1 MKRFNHLGESN
12 RVPFELKA
20 TINLPKTAFPMKAN
34 LPQNEPKM
42 LARWEQARIYDRIR
56 EERKGSDKGT
66 YILHDGPPY
75 TSGPIHLGTALN
87 KCLKDFIVKS
97 KTMAGFDAPYVPGWD
112 CHGLPIEIKVD
123 KELGGKKLQMRPT
136 DVRAECRK
144 YAQKFLDLQRQQFKR
159 IGVFGRFDRPYATM
173 NPQYESVV
181 LSTFFS
187 FYENGF
193 VYKGL
198 RAVYWCMH
206 DETALAE
213 AEVEYENH
221 TSPTVWVKYRLLDD
235 PTRIDP
241 ALAGK
246 KVSTIIWTTTPWTLP
261 ASMAVA
267 FHPDE
272 EYVALESGGEV
283 YVVAS
288 KLAKDVADRCTLTD
302 PRELAHFPGRKME
315 YLYFQHPFLDRKI
328 LGVLAEYVTMD
339 TGTGVVHTAPSHG
352 AEDFLTGVKYGL
364 DATSNVDEKG
374 ILRNGLPE
382 YTGKRVWEANQP
394 IIDLLRSRGAL
405 LHAEKTEHSY
415 PHCWRCHNP
424 VIFRAT
430 EQWFISMETPMPG
443 GLSPDDLTSR
453 RLPCERER
461 DDTLRKIQSCKI
473 RIAYAQENLPKGL
486 ADPEEDLRDLLVL
499 NNQLQQKVAE
509 LDAEIGSLSEQE
521 KSVRSRSD
529 TLRTRTLE
537 EIKHVKWDPS
547 WGEERLSNMIAT
559 RPDWCISRQRV
570 WGVPIA
576 VFLCESCGKPLNDPA
591 INRKVAELFCRSG
604 ADAWFTSEADAI
616 LPASAKCPHCGG
628 TKFEKETDIFDVWL
642 ESGASYLALVADE
655 PTYPWPSD
663 LYLEGGDQYRG
674 WFQSSLLCAM
684 GTHGTPPYKGVV
696 TPGWTLDEKGQAMSK
711 SRGNDVDP
719 VDIADRMGAEV
730 VRLWVASVDFR
741 EDVVG
746 SERLML
752 TVAENYRKIRN
763 TFRYILGNLGDFD
776 PQTDAVPFESMDP
789 LDRYMLCQ
797 TQAFAADVRNSYD
810 DFAFHKIYHRL
821 NHFCIV
827 DLSAFYFD
835 VLKDR
840 LYISA
845 PKSQGRRSAQTAIW
859 RIGEALVH
867 LLAPIMSF
875 TSEEVWDYLPKS
887 AARGDSVHLAL
898 FPSAAEILGDA
909 GDSAKSCD
917 EKSGQDWTTLRSVRD
932 EVLKALEEARNN
944 KLIGTGLEAQVIVV
958 AADPVYSVLARY
970 AAELR
975 YLFIVSAVTLT
986 QASGNGTGSVH
997 VEVKKADGAKCE
1009 RCWNYSTH
1017 VGEDEKY
1024 PTVCERC
1031 SAVLKDLEASR

>member
-1 MKRFNHLGESN
+1 MALVIKE
-12 RVPFELKA
+12 

-42 LARWEQARIYDRIR
+42 LERWQQMDLYERIRQAR
-56 EERKGSDKGT
+56 KGAPRF
-66 YILHDGPPY
+66 ILHDGPPY
-75 TSGPIHLGTALN
+75 TSGPIHMGTAMN

-97 KTMAGFDAPYVPGWD
+97 KTMAGFNAPYVPGWD

-123 KELGGKKLQMRPT
+123 KELGGKKLQMRPL

-144 YAQKFLDLQRQQFKR
+144 YAQKYLDLQRTQFKR

-221 TSPTVWVKYRLLDD
+221 TSPTVYVKYALLDD
-235 PTRIDP
+235 PAQIDA

-272 EYVALESGGEV
+272 EYVALESSGEV
-283 YVVAS
+283 YIVAS
-288 KLAKDVADRCTLTD
+288 KLAADVASKCNLAD
-302 PRELAHFPGRKME
+302 PHALAHFPGRKLE
-315 YLYFQHPFLDRKI
+315 RLNFQHPFLDRKI
-328 LGVLAEYVTMD
+328 LGVLADYVTMD

-352 AEDFLTGVKYGL
+352 AEDFITGMKYGL

-382 YTGKRVWEANQP
+382 YTGQYVFKANP
-394 IIDLLRSRGAL
+394 IIIELLKSRGAL
-405 LHAEKTEHSY
+405 LHQDKVEHSY

-443 GLSPDDLTSR
+443 GAGT
-453 RLPCERER
+453 
-461 DDTLRKIQSCKI
+461 
-473 RIAYAQENLPKGL
+473 
-486 ADPEEDLRDLLVL
+486 
-499 NNQLQQKVAE
+499 
-509 LDAEIGSLSEQE
+509 
-521 KSVRSRSD
+521 SD

-537 EIKHVKWDPS
+537 EIKKVKWDPA
-547 WGEERLSNMIAT
+547 WGEERLANMLQT

-576 VFLCESCGKPLNDPA
+576 VFLCEACGKPLNDSA
-591 INRKVAELFCRSG
+591 VNKKVVELFARSG
-604 ADAWFTSEADAI
+604 ADAWFTSEPDSI
-616 LPASAKCPHCGG
+616 LTVDTKCPHCGG

-655 PTYPWPSD
+655 PDYPWPSD

-684 GTHGTPPYKGVV
+684 GTHATPPYKGVV

-719 VDIADRMGAEV
+719 VDISSRLGGEV

-746 SERLML
+746 SEALMQR
-752 TVAENYRKIRN
+752 VGENYKKIRN

-776 PQTDAVPFESMDP
+776 PATDAVAFDQMES
-789 LDRYMLCQ
+789 LDQYMLRQ
-797 TQAFAADVRNSYD
+797 TCAFAIDVRSSYD
-810 DFAFHKIYHRL
+810 EFAFHKIYQRV
-821 NHFCIV
+821 NNFCIV

-845 PKSQGRRSAQTAIW
+845 PKSQARRSAQTAIW
-859 RIGEALVH
+859 RIGEALIR

-875 TSEEVWDYLPKS
+875 IGDEVWQFLPKVVD
-887 AARGDSVHLAL
+887 RPDSVHLSL
-898 FPSAAEILGDA
+898 FPSSTDILGDA
-909 GDSAKSCD
+909 IVAEADAKSD
-917 EKSGQDWTTLRSVRD
+917 EEWTTLRSVRD
-932 EVLKALEEARNN
+932 EVLKALEAARNN
-944 KLIGTGLEAQVIVV
+944 KLIGTGLEAQVAIT
-958 AADPVYSVLARY
+958 ASDPLYSILDKHE
-970 AAELR
+970 AELR

-986 QASGNGTGSVH
+986 QGSGNGTGGVH
-997 VEVKKADGAKCE
+997 VEIKKADGAKCE
-1009 RCWNYSTH
+1009 RCWNYSPY
-1017 VGEDEKY
+1017 VGEDKTY

-1031 SAVLKDLEASR
+1031 SAVLEELESIS

>member
-1 MKRFNHLGESN
+1 MD
-12 RVPFELKA
+12 LKS
-20 TINLPKTAFPMKAN
+20 TINLPKTGFPMKAG

-42 LARWEQARIYDRIR
+42 LERWEQMGLYERIR
-56 EERKGSDKGT
+56 QARKGQQK

-75 TSGPIHLGTALN
+75 TSGPIHLGTAMN

-97 KTMAGFDAPYVPGWD
+97 KTMSGFDAPYVPGWD

-123 KELGGKKLQMRPT
+123 KELGGKKLEMHPL
-136 DVRAECRK
+136 DVRAACRK

-159 IGVFGRFDRPYATM
+159 IGVFGRFDKPYATM
-173 NPQYESVV
+173 NPQYESTV
-181 LSTFFS
+181 LQTFFS

-221 TSPTVWVKYRLLDD
+221 TSSTVWVKYGLLDD
-235 PTRIDP
+235 PAKIDA

-246 KVSTIIWTTTPWTLP
+246 KVNTIIWTTTPWTLP

-283 YVVAS
+283 YIVAS
-288 KLAKDVADRCTLTD
+288 KLAKDAAAKCGLAN
-302 PRELAHFPGRKME
+302 PRELAHFPGRKLE
-315 YLYFQHPFLDRKI
+315 RLNFQHPFLDRKI
-328 LGVLAEYVTMD
+328 LGVLADYVTMD

-352 AEDFLTGVKYGL
+352 AEDFMTGVKYGL

-382 YTGKRVWEANQP
+382 YTGKRVWDANQP
-394 IIDLLRSRGAL
+394 IIDLVKSRGAL
-405 LHAEKTEHSY
+405 LHTEKTEHSY

-443 GLSPDDLTSR
+443 GQGKD
-453 RLPCERER
+453 
-461 DDTLRKIQSCKI
+461 
-473 RIAYAQENLPKGL
+473 
-486 ADPEEDLRDLLVL
+486 
-499 NNQLQQKVAE
+499 
-509 LDAEIGSLSEQE
+509 
-521 KSVRSRSD
+521 D
-529 TLRTRTLE
+529 TLRTRTLS
-537 EIKHVKWDPS
+537 EIKNVKWDPA
-547 WGEERLSNMIAT
+547 WGEERLSNMIQT

-576 VFLCESCGKPLNDPA
+576 VFLCEGCGKPLNDHS
-591 INRKVAELFCRSG
+591 INRKVVELFARSG
-604 ADAWFTSEADAI
+604 ADAWFTSEPEKI
-616 LPASAKCPHCGG
+616 VPAGTKCLHCGG
-628 TKFEKETDIFDVWL
+628 TNFEKETDIFDVWL
-642 ESGASYLALVADE
+642 ESGASYLALIADE
-655 PTYPWPSD
+655 PDYRYPWPSD

-684 GTHGTPPYKGVV
+684 GVRGTPPYRGVV
-696 TPGWTLDEKGQAMSK
+696 TPGWTLDDKGQAMSK

-719 VDIADRMGAEV
+719 VDIANRLGGEI
-730 VRLWVASVDFR
+730 VRFWTASVDFR

-746 SERLML
+746 SEALMQR
-752 TVAENYRKIRN
+752 VGENYKKIRN
-763 TFRYILGNLGDFD
+763 TFRYILSNLYDFD
-776 PQTDAVPFESMDP
+776 PVKDAVPFEQMEE
-789 LDRYMLCQ
+789 LDQYMLRQ
-797 TQAFAADVRNSYD
+797 TRAFAADVRNGYD
-810 DFAFHKIYHRL
+810 EFAFHKIYHRV

-845 PKSQGRRSAQTAIW
+845 PKSRGRRSAQTAIW
-859 RIGEALVH
+859 KIGEALVR

-875 TSEEVWDYLPKS
+875 TCEEIWGYLPKI
-887 AARGDSVHLAL
+887 AGREESVHLAH
-898 FPSAAEILGDA
+898 FPSPGEIVAEGDF
-909 GDSAKSCD
+909 KSG
-917 EKSGQDWTTLRSVRD
+917 EKSNFDENWATLRSVRD

-944 KLIGTGLEAQVIVV
+944 KLIGTGLEAQVLIT
-958 AADPVYSVLARY
+958 APDPLYSVLKRH
-970 AAELR
+970 EGQLR
-975 YLFIVSAVTLT
+975 YLFIVSAVSLT
-986 QASGNGTGSVH
+986 EGSGNGASGLR
-997 VEVKKADGAKCE
+997 VEVKKADGQKCE
-1009 RCWNYSTH
+1009 RCWNYSTR
-1017 VGEDEKY
+1017 VGEDKNY

-1031 SAVLKDLEASR
+1031 SAVLKEIDGA

>member
-1 MKRFNHLGESN
+1 VYFDVPVIPFNVHEACQWHTARAQISSNFAGHGEWTGRTALPIIKNSTKKGESN
-12 RVPFELKA
+12 RVPLELKA

-42 LARWEQARIYDRIR
+42 LARWEQVRIYERIR
-56 EERKGSDKGT
+56 QARKGSPT

-75 TSGPIHLGTALN
+75 TSGPIHMGTAMN

-97 KTMAGFDAPYVPGWD
+97 KTMAGIDAPYIPGWD

-123 KELGGKKLQMRPT
+123 KELGGKKLQMRPL

-144 YAQKFLDLQRQQFKR
+144 YAQKYLDLQRQQFKR
-159 IGVFGRFDRPYATM
+159 IGVFGRFDQPYATM
-173 NPQYESVV
+173 NPEYESVV

-187 FYENGF
+187 FLEKGF

-198 RAVYWCMH
+198 RAVYWCMC

-221 TSPTVWVKYRLLDD
+221 VSPTVYVKYGLLDD
-235 PTRIDP
+235 PTKIDS

-267 FHPDE
+267 FHPDA

-283 YVVAS
+283 YIVAA
-288 KLAKDVADRCTLTD
+288 KLAKEVAEKCNLRGPHD
-302 PRELAHFPGRKME
+302 LAHFPGRKME
-315 YLYFQHPFLDRKI
+315 RLSFQHPFLDRKV
-328 LGVLAEYVTMD
+328 LGVLADYVTMD

-352 AEDFLTGVKYGL
+352 AEDFITGVKYGL

-382 YTGKRVWEANQP
+382 YTGKRVWDANQP
-394 IIDLLRSRGAL
+394 IIDLLKSRGAL
-405 LHAEKTEHSY
+405 LHTEKTEHSY

-443 GLSPDDLTSR
+443 AKSNEDK
-453 RLPCERER
+453 
-461 DDTLRKIQSCKI
+461 LRS
-473 RIAYAQENLPKGL
+473 
-486 ADPEEDLRDLLVL
+486 
-499 NNQLQQKVAE
+499 
-509 LDAEIGSLSEQE
+509 
-521 KSVRSRSD
+521 
-529 TLRTRTLE
+529 RTLE
-537 EIKHVKWDPS
+537 DIKRVKWDPA
-547 WGEERLSNMIAT
+547 WGEERMSNMIAT

-576 VFLCESCGKPLNDPA
+576 VFLCKGCGKPLNDPTV
-591 INRKVAELFCRSG
+591 NRKVVELFARSG
-604 ADAWFTSEADAI
+604 ADSWFTDEPDTIVPADT
-616 LPASAKCPHCGG
+616 KCAHCGSN
-628 TKFEKETDIFDVWL
+628 KFDRETDIFDVWL
-642 ESGASYLALVADE
+642 ESGASYLALAANE
-655 PTYPWPSD
+655 PTFPWPSD

-684 GTHGTPPYKGVV
+684 GTRGAPPYKSVV

-719 VDIADRMGAEV
+719 VDIADRLGAEV

-746 SERLML
+746 SEQLML
-752 TVAENYRKIRN
+752 RIAENYRKIRN

-776 PQTDAVPFESMDP
+776 PQADAVHFENMEA
-789 LDRYMLCQ
+789 LDQYMLRQ
-797 TQAFAADVRNSYD
+797 TLAFAADVRSGYD
-810 DFAFHKIYHRL
+810 EFEFHRIYHRL

-859 RIGEALVH
+859 RIGEALVR

-875 TSEEVWDYLPKS
+875 TAEEVWDYLPKIVG
-887 AARGDSVHLAL
+887 RPESVHLAL
-898 FPSAAEILGDA
+898 FPSVAEILVDVERA
-909 GDSAKSCD
+909 ST
-917 EKSGQDWTTLRSVRD
+917 ESGSIPLSSGEDWTTLRSVRD
-932 EVLKALEEARNN
+932 EVLKALEDARNN
-944 KLIGTGLEAQVIVV
+944 KLIGTGLEAQVAI
-958 AADPVYSVLARY
+958 ASSEPVYSVLARH
-970 AAELR
+970 AEQLR
-975 YLFIVSAVTLT
+975 YLFIVSAVTLS
-986 QASGNGTGSVH
+986 QGSGNGTGSLH
-997 VEVKKADGAKCE
+997 VEIKKADGLKCE
-1009 RCWNYSTH
+1009 RCWNYSTR
-1017 VGEDEKY
+1017 VGEDKAH

-1031 SAVLKDLEASR
+1031 SAVLKEIGT

>member
-1 MKRFNHLGESN
+1 MD
-12 RVPFELKA
+12 LKS
-20 TINLPKTAFPMKAN
+20 TINLPKTGFPMKAG
-34 LPQNEPKM
+34 LPQNEPKT
-42 LARWEQARIYDRIR
+42 LERWEQMRIYERIR
-56 EERKGSDKGT
+56 QARSGKQK

-75 TSGPIHLGTALN
+75 TSGPIHLGTAMN

-97 KTMAGFDAPYVPGWD
+97 KTMSGFDAPYVPGWD

-123 KELGGKKLQMRPT
+123 KELGGKKLEMHPT

-159 IGVFGRFDRPYATM
+159 IGVFGRFDKPYATM
-173 NPQYESVV
+173 TPQYESVV
-181 LSTFFS
+181 LSTFYS

-221 TSPTVWVKYRLLDD
+221 TSSTVWVKYALVDD
-235 PTRIDP
+235 PAAIDA

-272 EYVALESGGEV
+272 EYVAIESAGEV
-283 YVVAS
+283 YIVAS
-288 KLAKDVADRCTLTD
+288 KLAKDAAETCGLAN
-302 PRELAHFPGRKME
+302 PRELAHFPGRKLE
-315 YLYFQHPFLDRKI
+315 RVNFQHPFLDRKV
-328 LGVLAEYVTMD
+328 LGVLADYVTMD

-352 AEDFLTGVKYGL
+352 AEDFMTGVKYGL

-382 YTGKRVWEANQP
+382 YTGKRVWDANQP
-394 IIDLLRSRGAL
+394 IIELVKSRGAL
-405 LHAEKTEHSY
+405 LHTEKTEHSY

-443 GLSPDDLTSR
+443 G
-453 RLPCERER
+453 
-461 DDTLRKIQSCKI
+461 
-473 RIAYAQENLPKGL
+473 KGN
-486 ADPEEDLRDLLVL
+486 D
-499 NNQLQQKVAE
+499 
-509 LDAEIGSLSEQE
+509 
-521 KSVRSRSD
+521 D
-529 TLRTRTLE
+529 TLRTRTLS
-537 EIKHVKWDPS
+537 EIKNVKWDPA
-547 WGEERLSNMIAT
+547 WGEERLSNMIET

-576 VFLCESCGKPLNDPA
+576 VFLCEGCGKPLNDQA
-591 INRKVAELFCRSG
+591 INRKVVELFVRAG
-604 ADAWFTSEADAI
+604 ADSWFTSEPDSI
-616 LPASAKCPHCGG
+616 VPAGTKCPHCGG
-628 TKFEKETDIFDVWL
+628 ARFEKETDIFDVWL
-642 ESGASYLALVADE
+642 ESGASYLALIADE
-655 PTYPWPSD
+655 PDYPWPSD

-684 GTHGTPPYKGVV
+684 GTRATPPYRGVV
-696 TPGWTLDEKGQAMSK
+696 TPGWTLDDKGQAMSK

-719 VDIADRMGAEV
+719 VDIAGRLGGEI
-730 VRLWVASVDFR
+730 VRFWTASVDFR

-746 SERLML
+746 SEALMQR
-752 TVAENYRKIRN
+752 VGENYKKIRN
-763 TFRYILGNLGDFD
+763 TFRYILSNLYDFD
-776 PQTDAVPFESMDP
+776 PVKDAVSFEEMEE
-789 LDRYMLCQ
+789 LDQYILRE
-797 TQAFAADVRNSYD
+797 TGAFAADVRSGYD
-810 DFAFHKIYHRL
+810 EFAFHKIYHRV

-845 PKSQGRRSAQTAIW
+845 AKSQARRSAQTAVW
-859 RIGEALVH
+859 RIGEALVR
-867 LLAPIMSF
+867 LLAPILSF
-875 TSEEVWDYLPKS
+875 TCEEIWQYLPKV
-887 AARGDSVHLAL
+887 AGREESVHLASFQL
-898 FPSAAEILGDA
+898 GAEITG
-909 GDSAKSCD
+909 SAKSPTFSNSD
-917 EKSGQDWTTLRSVRD
+917 DDWNTLRSVRD
-932 EVLKALEEARNN
+932 DVLKALEEARNN
-944 KLIGTGLEAQVIVV
+944 KLIGTGLEAQVLIT
-958 AADPVYSVLARY
+958 APDALYGLLKRY
-970 AAELR
+970 EAQLR
-975 YLFIVSAVTLT
+975 YLLIVSAVSLSQGTV
-986 QASGNGTGSVH
+986 SGAGSVH
-997 VEVKKADGAKCE
+997 VEVKKADGQKCE

-1017 VGEDEKY
+1017 VGEDSSY

-1031 SAVLKDLEASR
+1031 SAVLKEIGGA

>member
-1 MKRFNHLGESN
+1 
-12 RVPFELKA
+12 VPFDDLKK

-42 LARWEQARIYDRIR
+42 LERWAQMGIYERIR
-56 EERKGSDKGT
+56 EARKGAPR

-75 TSGPIHLGTALN
+75 TSGPIHMGTALN

-136 DVRAECRK
+136 DVRTECRK
-144 YAQKFLDLQRQQFKR
+144 YAQKFLDLQRNQFKR

-181 LSTFFS
+181 LKTFFS

-221 TSPTVWVKYRLLDD
+221 TSSTVWVKYGLLDD
-235 PTRIDP
+235 PSKLDA

-283 YVVAS
+283 YIVAS
-288 KLAKDVADRCTLTD
+288 RLAAEAAAKCGLAD
-302 PRELAHFPGRKME
+302 PRPLAHFPGRKLE
-315 YLYFQHPFLDRKI
+315 RLNFQHPFLDRKI
-328 LGVLAEYVTMD
+328 LGVLADYVTMD

-352 AEDFLTGVKYGL
+352 AEDFITGMKYGL

-382 YTGKRVWEANQP
+382 YTGKRVWDANQP
-394 IIDLLRSRGAL
+394 IIDLLKTRGAL
-405 LHAEKTEHSY
+405 LHTEKTEHSY

-443 GLSPDDLTSR
+443 GAG
-453 RLPCERER
+453 
-461 DDTLRKIQSCKI
+461 KK
-473 RIAYAQENLPKGL
+473 
-486 ADPEEDLRDLLVL
+486 
-499 NNQLQQKVAE
+499 
-509 LDAEIGSLSEQE
+509 
-521 KSVRSRSD
+521 D

-537 EIKHVKWDPS
+537 EIKKVKWDPA
-547 WGEERLSNMIAT
+547 WGEERLSNMIQT

-576 VFLCESCGKPLNDPA
+576 VFLCQACGKPLNDPTT
-591 INRKVAELFCRSG
+591 NRKVVDLFAKSG
-604 ADAWFTSEADAI
+604 ADAWFTAESDTI
-616 LPASAKCPHCGG
+616 LPQGTKCPHCGG
-628 TKFEKETDIFDVWL
+628 TEFEKETDIFDVWL
-642 ESGASYLALVADE
+642 ESGASYLALVDDE
-655 PTYPWPSD
+655 PDYPWPSD

-684 GTHGTPPYKGVV
+684 GTHATPPYKGVV

-719 VDIADRMGAEV
+719 VDIAGRLGGEI

-746 SERLML
+746 SERLMQ
-752 TVAENYRKIRN
+752 TSAENYRKIRN
-763 TFRYILGNLGDFD
+763 TFRYILGNLYDFD
-776 PQTDAVPFESMDP
+776 PQSDVVSFADMES
-789 LDRYMLCQ
+789 LDQHMLRQ
-797 TQAFAADVRNSYD
+797 TCSLATDVRNWYD
-810 DFAFHKIYHRL
+810 EFTFHKIYQRV
-821 NHFCIV
+821 NNFCIV

-840 LYISA
+840 LYTYA
-845 PKSQGRRSAQTAIW
+845 PKSQARRSAQTAIW
-859 RIGEALVH
+859 RIGEALVR
-867 LLAPIMSF
+867 LLAPIVSF
-875 TSEEVWDYLPKS
+875 TSEEVWTYLPKLEG
-887 AARGDSVHLAL
+887 RPESVHVAM
-898 FPSAAEILGDA
+898 FPNASDILGDSTGRIESSDQA
-909 GDSAKSCD
+909 
-917 EKSGQDWTTLRSVRD
+917 QQTDWTSLRSIRD
-932 EVLKALEEARNN
+932 EVLKALEVARNT
-944 KLIGTGLEAQVIVV
+944 KLIGTGLEAQIVLT
-958 AADPVYSVLARY
+958 AADPVYSLLQRY
-970 AAELR
+970 SQQLR
-975 YLFIVSAVTLT
+975 YLFIVSSVTLA
-986 QASGNGTGSVH
+986 QGSGNGTRGVH
-997 VEVKKADGAKCE
+997 VEVKKADGAKCD

-1017 VGEDEKY
+1017 VGEDQTY

-1031 SAVLKDLEASR
+1031 SAVLKGLDGNV

>member
-1 MKRFNHLGESN
+1 MAAPCVGPGCLLLPQIVPLLDSLEQRFSAVEDVKRHPVYKWVTVPGIEFAGRLLMLDSGAWTFPAALPIMKRFNHLGDAN
-12 RVPFELKA
+12 RVAFELKK
-20 TINLPKTAFPMKAN
+20 TINLPQTAFPMKAN

-42 LARWEQARIYDRIR
+42 LERWEQMGIYERIR
-56 EERKGSDKGT
+56 EARKGAPR

-75 TSGPIHLGTALN
+75 TSGPIHMGTAMN

-123 KELGGKKLQMRPT
+123 KELGGKKLQMAPSA
-136 DVRAECRK
+136 VRAACRK
-144 YAQKFLDLQRQQFKR
+144 YAQKFLDLQRKQFKR

-173 NPQYESVV
+173 TPQYESVV

-221 TSPTVWVKYRLLDD
+221 TSSTVWVKYRLLDD
-235 PTRIDP
+235 PSAIDP

-246 KVSTIIWTTTPWTLP
+246 KVFTIIWTTTPWTLP

-272 EYVALESGGEV
+272 EYVALEAGGEV
-283 YVVAS
+283 YIVAS
-288 KLAKDVADRCTLTD
+288 KLAQEVAAKCNLND
-302 PRELAHFPGRKME
+302 PKPLAHFAGRKME
-315 YLYFQHPFLDRKI
+315 RLNFHHPFLDRKI
-328 LGVLAEYVTMD
+328 LGVLADYVTMD

-352 AEDFLTGVKYGL
+352 AEDFITGMKYGL
-364 DATSNVDEKG
+364 DATSQVDEKG

-382 YTGKRVWEANQP
+382 YTGKRVWDANQS
-394 IIDLLRSRGAL
+394 IVDLVRSRGAL
-405 LHAEKTEHSY
+405 LHTEKTEHSY

-443 GLSPDDLTSR
+443 GAGKN
-453 RLPCERER
+453 
-461 DDTLRKIQSCKI
+461 DTLRS
-473 RIAYAQENLPKGL
+473 
-486 ADPEEDLRDLLVL
+486 
-499 NNQLQQKVAE
+499 
-509 LDAEIGSLSEQE
+509 
-521 KSVRSRSD
+521 
-529 TLRTRTLE
+529 RTLQ
-537 EIKHVKWDPS
+537 EIKNVKWDPA
-547 WGEERLSNMIAT
+547 WGEERLSNMIET

-576 VFLCESCGKPLNDPA
+576 VFLCEQCGKPLNDHA
-591 INRKVAELFCRSG
+591 TNQRVMELFKRAG
-604 ADAWFTSEADAI
+604 ADSWFTPESDTI
-616 LPASAKCPHCGG
+616 LPEGTVCPHCRG

-642 ESGASYLALVADE
+642 ESGTSYLALVDDE
-655 PTYPWPSD
+655 KNYPWPSD

-719 VDIADRMGAEV
+719 VDISSRLGGEV

-746 SERLML
+746 SEALMQR
-752 TVAENYRKIRN
+752 VGENYRSIRN
-763 TFRYILGNLGDFD
+763 NLFKNALGNLFDFD
-776 PQTDAVPFESMDP
+776 PGNDAVPFGKMEAI
-789 LDRYMLCQ
+789 DRYILR
-797 TQAFAADVRNSYD
+797 QAWELNKEVCLWYEE
-810 DFAFHKIYHRL
+810 FAFHRIYHRV
-821 NHFCIV
+821 NHFLVI
-827 DLSAFYFD
+827 LSAFYFD
-835 VLKDR
+835 VIKDR
-840 LYISA
+840 LYTYA
-845 PKSQGRRSAQTAIW
+845 PNSVGRRSGQTAIW
-859 RIGEALVH
+859 RICEAMAR
-867 LLAPIMSF
+867 LLAPILTF
-875 TSEEVWDYLPKS
+875 TCEEVWQHLPKTPN
-887 AARGDSVHLAL
+887 RPDSVHLAK
-898 FPSAAEILGDA
+898 FADA
-909 GDSAKSCD
+909 LDIFGEASVPEEDP
-917 EKSGQDWTTLRSVRD
+917 EVRQDWGLLLQVR
-932 EVLKALEEARNN
+932 EQVTKALEEERNS
-944 KLIGTGLEAQVIVV
+944 KRIGKSLEAQLFIT
-958 AADPVYSVLARY
+958 AADPAYSALKRY
-970 AAELR
+970 ESELR

-986 QASGNGTGSVH
+986 QGSGNGTGVVH

-1017 VGEDEKY
+1017 VGEDETY

-1031 SAVLKDLEASR
+1031 SAVLKELEAQPTE

>member
-1 MKRFNHLGESN
+1 MDVSSRAAYIMKRFNQLGEP
-12 RVPFELKA
+12 VPVQMDLKS
-20 TINLPKTAFPMKAN
+20 TINLPKTNFPMKAG

-42 LARWEQARIYDRIR
+42 LERWEQMGLYERIR
-56 EERKGSDKGT
+56 ATRKGQPK

-75 TSGPIHLGTALN
+75 TSGPIHLGTAMN

-97 KTMAGFDAPYVPGWD
+97 KTMSGFDAPYVPGWD

-181 LSTFFS
+181 VSTFFS

-221 TSPTVWVKYRLLDD
+221 TSPTVWVKYALLDA
-235 PTRIDP
+235 PASIDP

-272 EYVALESGGEV
+272 EYVALESGAEV
-283 YVVAS
+283 YIVAS
-288 KLAKDVADRCTLTD
+288 KLAKDATD
-302 PRELAHFPGRKME
+302 KCGLPNPRELAHFPGRKLE
-315 YLYFQHPFLDRKI
+315 RLNFQHPFLDRKV
-328 LGVLAEYVTMD
+328 LGVLADYVTMD
-339 TGTGVVHTAPSHG
+339 TGTGIVHTAPSHG

-364 DATSNVDEKG
+364 DVTSNVDEKG

-382 YTGKRVWEANQP
+382 YTGKRVWDANQP
-394 IIDLLRSRGAL
+394 IIDLVKSRGAL
-405 LHAEKTEHSY
+405 LHTEKTEHSY

-443 GLSPDDLTSR
+443 G
-453 RLPCERER
+453 
-461 DDTLRKIQSCKI
+461 
-473 RIAYAQENLPKGL
+473 KGK
-486 ADPEEDLRDLLVL
+486 D
-499 NNQLQQKVAE
+499 
-509 LDAEIGSLSEQE
+509 
-521 KSVRSRSD
+521 D

-537 EIKHVKWDPS
+537 EIKHVKWDPA
-547 WGEERLSNMIAT
+547 WGEERLSNMIQT

-576 VFLCESCGKPLNDPA
+576 VFLCEACGKPLNDHA
-591 INRKVAELFCRSG
+591 INRKVVELFSRSG
-604 ADAWFTSEADAI
+604 ADAWFTNEPDTI
-616 LPASAKCPHCGG
+616 VPAGTKCPHCGAS
-628 TKFEKETDIFDVWL
+628 KFEKETDIFDVWL
-642 ESGASYLALVADE
+642 ESGASYLALIADE
-655 PTYPWPSD
+655 PEYPWPSD

-684 GTHGTPPYKGVV
+684 GTRATPPYRGVV

-719 VDIADRMGAEV
+719 VDIAGRLGGEI
-730 VRLWVASVDFR
+730 VRLWTASVDFR

-746 SERLML
+746 SEALMQR
-752 TVAENYRKIRN
+752 VGDNYKKIRN
-763 TFRYILGNLGDFD
+763 TFRYILSNLYDFD
-776 PQTDAVPFESMDP
+776 PLKDAVPFEEMEE
-789 LDRYMLCQ
+789 LDQYMLRQ
-797 TQAFAADVRNSYD
+797 TCTFAADVRSGYD
-810 DFAFHKIYHRL
+810 EFAFHKIYHRV

-845 PKSQGRRSAQTAIW
+845 PKSKGRRSAQTAIW
-859 RIGEALVH
+859 RIGETLVR
-867 LLAPIMSF
+867 LLAPIMTF
-875 TSEEVWDYLPKS
+875 TAEEVWQYLPK
-887 AARGDSVHLAL
+887 AGDREESVHLSTFSSNEDIVGVL
-898 FPSAAEILGDA
+898 LTDQESNLRGDA
-909 GDSAKSCD
+909 QKR
-917 EKSGQDWTTLRSVRD
+917 DWNELRSVRD
-932 EVLKALEEARNN
+932 DVLKALEEARNN
-944 KLIGTGLEAQVIVV
+944 KLIGTGLEAQVLIT
-958 AADPVYSVLARY
+958 ASDPLHALLKRHQ
-970 AAELR
+970 AELR
-975 YLFIVSAVTLT
+975 YLFIVSAVTLI
-986 QASGNGTGSVH
+986 AGAGNGAAGIH
-997 VEVKKADGAKCE
+997 VEIKKAEGQKCD
-1009 RCWNYSTH
+1009 RCWNYSIH
-1017 VGEDEKY
+1017 VGEDKNY
-1024 PTVCERC
+1024 PTICERC
-1031 SAVLKDLEASR
+1031 SAVLKEIGGE

>member
-1 MKRFNHLGESN
+1 MPL
-12 RVPFELKA
+12 ELKA

-42 LARWEQARIYDRIR
+42 LERWQQMGIYERIR
-56 EERKGSDKGT
+56 DARNGRPK

-75 TSGPIHLGTALN
+75 TSGPIHMGTAFN

-144 YAQKFLDLQRQQFKR
+144 YAQKFLDLQRMQFKR

-173 NPQYESVV
+173 NPQYESIV
-181 LSTFFS
+181 LQTFYS

-221 TSPTVWVKYRLLDD
+221 TSPTVWVKYALLDD
-235 PTRIDP
+235 PAKLDP

-246 KVSTIIWTTTPWTLP
+246 KISTIIWTTTPWTLP

-267 FHPDE
+267 FHPNE

-283 YVVAS
+283 YIVAS
-288 KLAKDVADRCTLTD
+288 RLAKDVAAKCGLAD
-302 PRELAHFPGRKME
+302 PRELAHFPGRKLE
-315 YLYFQHPFLDRKI
+315 QLYFQHPFLDRKI
-328 LGVLAEYVTMD
+328 LGVLADYVTMD

-352 AEDFLTGVKYGL
+352 AEDFATGTKYGL
-364 DATSNVDEKG
+364 DATSHVDEKG
-374 ILRNGLPE
+374 ILRDGLPE
-382 YTGKRVWEANQP
+382 YDGQYVFKANP
-394 IIDLLRSRGAL
+394 IIVELLRQRGAL
-405 LHAEKTEHSY
+405 LHTEKLEHSY

-443 GLSPDDLTSR
+443 G
-453 RLPCERER
+453 
-461 DDTLRKIQSCKI
+461 
-473 RIAYAQENLPKGL
+473 
-486 ADPEEDLRDLLVL
+486 
-499 NNQLQQKVAE
+499 
-509 LDAEIGSLSEQE
+509 
-521 KSVRSRSD
+521 KSKDD

-537 EIKHVKWDPS
+537 EIKKVKWDPA
-547 WGEERLSNMIAT
+547 WGEERLSNMIQT

-576 VFLCESCGKPLNDPA
+576 VFLCEGCGKPLNDHA
-591 INRKVAELFCRSG
+591 VNQKVAELFKRSG
-604 ADAWFTSEADAI
+604 ADAWFTSESDTI
-616 LPASAKCPHCGG
+616 LPAGTKCPHCSG

-642 ESGASYLALVADE
+642 ESGASYLALIDDE
-655 PTYPWPSD
+655 PSYPWPSD

-684 GTHGTPPYKGVV
+684 GTYGTPPYRGVV

-719 VDIADRMGAEV
+719 VDIAGRLGGEI
-730 VRLWVASVDFR
+730 VRLWTASVDFR

-746 SERLML
+746 SETLMQR
-752 TVAENYRKIRN
+752 VAENYRAIRN
-763 TFRYILGNLGDFD
+763 NLFKNALGNLYDFD
-776 PQTDAVPFESMDP
+776 PQSNAVPFEKLEA
-789 LDRYMLCQ
+789 LDQYMLRQ
-797 TQAFAADVRNSYD
+797 TAALARDVCTWYTE
-810 DFAFHKIYHRL
+810 FAFHKIYHRV
-821 NHFCIV
+821 NHFCVV

-835 VLKDR
+835 VIKDR
-840 LYISA
+840 LYTYA
-845 PKSQGRRSAQTAIW
+845 ANAAGRRSAQTALW
-859 RIGEALVH
+859 RISEAMAR
-867 LLAPIMSF
+867 LLAPILSF
-875 TSEEVWDYLPKS
+875 TCEEVWQHLPKVPD
-887 AARGDSVHLAL
+887 RLDSVHLAE
-898 FPSAAEILGDA
+898 FPATADILGD
-909 GDSAKSCD
+909 KSVVAQD
-917 EKSGQDWTTLRSVRD
+917 AQQQQDWTTLLAVR
-932 EVLKALEEARNN
+932 EQAMKALEEERNS
-944 KLIGTGLEAQVIVV
+944 KRIGKSLEAQLLIT
-958 AADPVYSVLARY
+958 AADPAYSVLARFKDQ
-970 AAELR
+970 LR
-975 YLFIVSAVTLT
+975 YLFIVSAVTLA
-986 QASGNGTGSVH
+986 QGSGNGSGGVH
-997 VEVKKADGAKCE
+997 VEVKKADGAKCD

-1017 VGEDEKY
+1017 VGEDKAY
-1024 PTVCERC
+1024 PTICERC
-1031 SAVLKDLEASR
+1031 SAVLKGMEGA

>member
-1 MKRFNHLGESN
+1 MGEAD
-12 RVPFELKA
+12 RVPLELKT

-42 LARWEQARIYDRIR
+42 LARWEEARIYERIR
-56 EERKGSDKGT
+56 EARKGAPT
-66 YILHDGPPY
+66 YVLHDGPPY
-75 TSGPIHLGTALN
+75 TSGPIHMGTALN

-123 KELGGKKLQMRPT
+123 KELGGKKLQMRPLN
-136 DVRAECRK
+136 VRAECRK

-221 TSPTVWVKYRLLDD
+221 TSPTVYVKYALLDD
-235 PTRIDP
+235 PAKVDP

-272 EYVALESGGEV
+272 EYVSLEAGGEV
-283 YVVAS
+283 YIVAA
-288 KLAKDVADRCTLTD
+288 KLAKDVAEKCGLADA
-302 PRELAHFPGRKME
+302 REIARFPGRKME
-315 YLYFQHPFLDRKI
+315 RLNFQHPFLDRKI

-352 AEDFLTGVKYGL
+352 AEDFVTGVKYGL

-374 ILRNGLPE
+374 ILRNGLEE
-382 YTGKRVWEANQP
+382 YTGLRVWDANQP
-394 IIDLLRSRGAL
+394 IIELLKKRGAL
-405 LHAEKTEHSY
+405 LHTEKTEHSY

-443 GLSPDDLTSR
+443 ESGGRSS
-453 RLPCERER
+453 EN
-461 DDTLRKIQSCKI
+461 DTLRKW
-473 RIAYAQENLPKGL
+473 
-486 ADPEEDLRDLLVL
+486 
-499 NNQLQQKVAE
+499 
-509 LDAEIGSLSEQE
+509 
-521 KSVRSRSD
+521 
-529 TLRTRTLE
+529 TLE
-537 EIKHVKWDPS
+537 EIKHVRWDPA

-576 VFLCESCGKPLNDPA
+576 VFLCEGCGKPLNDPA
-591 INRKVAELFCRSG
+591 VNRKVVELFARLG
-604 ADAWFTSEADAI
+604 ADAWFTSESDSI
-616 LPASAKCPHCGG
+616 LPATAKCPHCGG
-628 TKFEKETDIFDVWL
+628 SKFEKETDIFDVWL
-642 ESGASYLALVADE
+642 ESGASYLALISDE

-674 WFQSSLLCAM
+674 WFQSSLLCGM
-684 GTHGTPPYKGVV
+684 GTRGTPPYKEVV

-719 VDIADRMGAEV
+719 VDISDRLGAEV

-746 SERLML
+746 SEKLML
-752 TVAENYRKIRN
+752 RIAENYRKIRN
-763 TFRYILGNLGDFD
+763 TFRYVLGNLGDFN
-776 PQTDAVPFESMDP
+776 PEADAVPFERMEG
-789 LDRYMLCQ
+789 LDQYMLRQ
-797 TQAFAADVRNSYD
+797 TLAFADEVRASYEE
-810 DFAFHKIYHRL
+810 FAFHRIYHRL

-840 LYISA
+840 LYISE
-845 PKSQGRRSAQTAIW
+845 PKSQARRSAQTAIW
-859 RIGEALVH
+859 RIGEALVR

-875 TSEEVWDYLPKS
+875 TSEEVWDYLPKT
-887 AARGDSVHLAL
+887 AGRVASVHLAV
-898 FPSAAEILGDA
+898 FPSAQEILGESSVKDG
-909 GDSAKSCD
+909 GDGD
-917 EKSGQDWTTLRSVRD
+917 DWTTLRAVRD

-944 KLIGTGLEAQVIVV
+944 KLIGTGLEAQVIV
-958 AADPVYSVLARY
+958 AASEPVYSVLSRHADQ
-970 AAELR
+970 LR
-975 YLFIVSAVTLT
+975 YLFIVSAVTL
-986 QASGNGTGSVH
+986 ARGSGNGTGGVH

-1009 RCWNYSTH
+1009 RCWNYSIH
-1017 VGEDEKY
+1017 VGEDKNY

-1031 SAVLKDLEASR
+1031 SAVLREIGGG

>member
-1 MKRFNHLGESN
+1 MKRFNHLGEAN
-12 RVPFELKA
+12 RVPLELKN

-42 LARWEQARIYDRIR
+42 LARWEEMRIYERIR
-56 EERKGSDKGT
+56 EARKGSPT

-75 TSGPIHLGTALN
+75 TSGPIHMGTALN

-144 YAQKFLDLQRQQFKR
+144 YAQKFLDLQRTQFKR

-221 TSPTVWVKYRLLDD
+221 TSPTVWVKYELLDD
-235 PTRIDP
+235 PAQIDA

-288 KLAKDVADRCTLTD
+288 KLAKDVASKCGLADT
-302 PRELAHFPGRKME
+302 RELAHFPGRKLE
-315 YLYFQHPFLDRKI
+315 RLNFQHPFLDRKI
-328 LGVLAEYVTMD
+328 LGVLADYVTMD

-352 AEDFLTGVKYGL
+352 AEDFITGVKYGL

-382 YTGKRVWEANQP
+382 YNGQYVFKANP
-394 IIDLLRSRGAL
+394 LIIELLKSRGAL
-405 LHAEKTEHSY
+405 LHAETTEHSY

-430 EQWFISMETPMPG
+430 EQWFISMETLMPG
-443 GLSPDDLTSR
+443 G
-453 RLPCERER
+453 
-461 DDTLRKIQSCKI
+461 
-473 RIAYAQENLPKGL
+473 
-486 ADPEEDLRDLLVL
+486 
-499 NNQLQQKVAE
+499 
-509 LDAEIGSLSEQE
+509 
-521 KSVRSRSD
+521 KSKDD

-537 EIKHVKWDPS
+537 EIKHVKWDPA
-547 WGEERLSNMIAT
+547 WGEERLSNMIST

-576 VFLCESCGKPLNDPA
+576 VFLCEGCGKPLNDKA
-591 INRKVAELFCRSG
+591 VNKKVVELFARAG
-604 ADAWFTSEADAI
+604 ADAWFTSESDSI
-616 LPASAKCPHCGG
+616 LPAGTKCPHCDS

-642 ESGASYLALVADE
+642 ESGASYLALIDDE
-655 PTYPWPSD
+655 PSYPWPSD

-719 VDIADRMGAEV
+719 VDIASRLGGEV

-746 SERLML
+746 SEGLML
-752 TVAENYRKIRN
+752 RVAENYRKIRN

-776 PQTDAVPFESMDP
+776 PEKDAVPFDQMEG
-789 LDRYMLCQ
+789 LDQYMLRQ
-797 TQAFAADVRNSYD
+797 TLSFASDVQRSYD
-810 DFAFHKIYHRL
+810 EFAFHKIYHRL

-840 LYISA
+840 LYISG
-845 PKSQGRRSAQTAIW
+845 PKSHKRRSAQTAAW
-859 RIGEALVH
+859 RIGEALVR
-867 LLAPIMSF
+867 LLAPIMTF
-875 TSEEVWDYLPKS
+875 TAEEVWDYLPK
-887 AARGDSVHLAL
+887 AARRGESVHLAL
-898 FPSAAEILGDA
+898 FPSPAEILGGESSTAD
-909 GDSAKSCD
+909 GKSD
-917 EKSGQDWTTLRSVRD
+917 EDWATLRSVRD

-944 KLIGTGLEAQVIVV
+944 KLIGTGLEAQVNI
-958 AADPVYSVLARY
+958 AASDPVYSVLSRHSG
-970 AAELR
+970 ELR
-975 YLFIVSAVTLT
+975 YLFIVSAVTLA
-986 QASGNGTGSVH
+986 QASGNGTGGVH

-1009 RCWNYSTH
+1009 RCWNYSTQ
-1017 VGEDEKY
+1017 VGEDKNY

-1031 SAVLKDLEASR
+1031 SPVLKELEGTSRG

>member
-1 MKRFNHLGESN
+1 MKRFKHLGEPY
-12 RVPFELKA
+12 RVPLELKA

-42 LARWEQARIYDRIR
+42 LARWEETRIYERIR
-56 EERKGSDKGT
+56 EARKGSPT

-75 TSGPIHLGTALN
+75 TSGPIHLGTAFN

-97 KTMAGFDAPYVPGWD
+97 KTMSGFDAPYVPGWD

-187 FYENGF
+187 FYENDF

-221 TSPTVWVKYRLLDD
+221 TSPTVWVKYGLLDD
-235 PTRIDP
+235 PAKVFSSEIGA

-272 EYVALESGGEV
+272 EYVALESGGDV
-283 YVVAS
+283 YIVAA
-288 KLAKDVADRCTLTD
+288 KLAKDVAEKCGLVD
-302 PRELAHFPGRKME
+302 PRELAQFPGRKLE
-315 YLYFQHPFLDRKI
+315 RLNFQHPFLDRKI
-328 LGVLAEYVTMD
+328 LGVLADYVTMD

-352 AEDFLTGVKYGL
+352 AEDFATGVKYGL
-364 DATSNVDEKG
+364 DATSHVDEKG
-374 ILRNGLPE
+374 ILRNGLAE
-382 YTGKRVWEANQP
+382 YNGQYVFKANP
-394 IIDLLRSRGAL
+394 IIIELLRKRGAL
-405 LHAEKTEHSY
+405 LHSGELEHSY

-443 GLSPDDLTSR
+443 AK
-453 RLPCERER
+453 EK
-461 DDTLRKIQSCKI
+461 DDTLR
-473 RIAYAQENLPKGL
+473 A
-486 ADPEEDLRDLLVL
+486 
-499 NNQLQQKVAE
+499 
-509 LDAEIGSLSEQE
+509 
-521 KSVRSRSD
+521 
-529 TLRTRTLE
+529 RTLE
-537 EIKHVKWDPS
+537 DIKGVKWDPA

-576 VFLCESCGKPLNDPA
+576 VFLCESCGKPLNDKA
-591 INRKVAELFCRSG
+591 INRKVVELFARSG
-604 ADAWFTSEADAI
+604 ADAWFTSESDSI

-642 ESGASYLALVADE
+642 ESGASYLALIGDE
-655 PTYPWPSD
+655 PSYPWPSD

-684 GTHGTPPYKGVV
+684 GTHATPPYKGVV
-696 TPGWTLDEKGQAMSK
+696 TPGWTLDEKGQALSK

-719 VDIADRMGAEV
+719 VDIANRLGGEV

-746 SERLML
+746 SEKLMQR
-752 TVAENYRKIRN
+752 VAENYRSIRN
-763 TFRYILGNLGDFD
+763 NLFKNALGNLYDFD
-776 PQTDAVPFESMDP
+776 PQSNAVPFEKMEA
-789 LDRYMLCQ
+789 LDRYMLR
-797 TQAFAADVRNSYD
+797 QAWALARDIRNWYGE
-810 DFAFHKIYHRL
+810 FAFHKIYHRV
-821 NHFCIV
+821 NHFCVV

-835 VLKDR
+835 VIKDR
-840 LYISA
+840 FYTYAPNSA
-845 PKSQGRRSAQTAIW
+845 GRRSAQTAVW
-859 RIGEALVH
+859 RICEAMTRLM
-867 LLAPIMSF
+867 APILSF
-875 TSEEVWDYLPKS
+875 TSEEVWGHLPKV
-887 AARGDSVHLAL
+887 AGRAESVHLAL
-898 FPSAAEILGDA
+898 FPKAADVLGDA
-909 GDSAKSCD
+909 SVTEQDAQQ
-917 EKSGQDWTTLRSVRD
+917 EQDWATLLLVR
-932 EVLKALEEARNN
+932 EQALKALEEERNS
-944 KLIGTGLEAQVIVV
+944 KRIGKSLEAQLTVT
-958 AADPVYSVLARY
+958 AADPAYSVLARY
-970 AAELR
+970 REQLR
-975 YLFIVSAVTLT
+975 YLFIVSAVSLV
-986 QASGNGTGSVH
+986 QGSGNGTGGVR

-1009 RCWNYSTH
+1009 RCWNYSTR
-1017 VGEDEKY
+1017 VGEDKVY
-1024 PTVCERC
+1024 PTICERC
-1031 SAVLKDLEASR
+1031 SAVLKEIG

>member
-1 MKRFNHLGESN
+1 MPLD
-12 RVPFELKA
+12 LKK

-34 LPQNEPKM
+34 LPQNEPKT
-42 LARWEQARIYDRIR
+42 LERWEQIGIYERIR
-56 EERKGSDKGT
+56 EARKGAPA

-75 TSGPIHLGTALN
+75 TSGPIHMGTAMN

-97 KTMAGFDAPYVPGWD
+97 KTMFGFDAPYVPGWD

-123 KELGGKKLQMRPT
+123 KELGGKKLTMPAT
-136 DVRAECRK
+136 SVRAACRK
-144 YAQKFLDLQRQQFKR
+144 YAQKYLDLQRTQFKR

-173 NPQYESVV
+173 TPQYESIV

-221 TSPTVWVKYRLLDD
+221 TSSTVWVKYRLLDD
-235 PTRIDP
+235 PAQLDP

-267 FHPDE
+267 FHPEE

-283 YVVAS
+283 YIVAS
-288 KLAKDVADRCTLTD
+288 KLANEVASKCNLAD
-302 PRELAHFPGRKME
+302 PKPLAHFPGHKLER
-315 YLYFQHPFLDRKI
+315 LNFQHPFLDRKV

-352 AEDFLTGVKYGL
+352 AEDFMTGVKYGL

-382 YTGKRVWEANQP
+382 YTGKRVWDANQP
-394 IIDLLRSRGAL
+394 IIDLVKSRGAL
-405 LHAEKTEHSY
+405 LHTEKTEHSY

-430 EQWFISMETPMPG
+430 EQWFISMETRVGADASFAPRAERASPEPG
-443 GLSPDDLTSR
+443 
-453 RLPCERER
+453 
-461 DDTLRKIQSCKI
+461 
-473 RIAYAQENLPKGL
+473 
-486 ADPEEDLRDLLVL
+486 
-499 NNQLQQKVAE
+499 
-509 LDAEIGSLSEQE
+509 
-521 KSVRSRSD
+521 KSS

-537 EIKHVKWDPS
+537 EIKKVKWDPS
-547 WGEERLSNMIAT
+547 WGEERMSNMIET

-576 VFLCESCGKPLNDPA
+576 VFLCADCGKPLNDKA
-591 INRKVAELFCRSG
+591 INQKVVELFRKSG
-604 ADAWFTSEADAI
+604 ADAWFTPQPDTIVPEGT
-616 LPASAKCPHCGG
+616 KCPHCNG

-642 ESGASYLALVADE
+642 ESGASYMALIDDE
-655 PTYPWPSD
+655 PSYPWPSD

-674 WFQSSLLCAM
+674 WFQSSLLCGM
-684 GTHGTPPYKGVV
+684 GVHHTPPYKGVV

-719 VDIADRMGAEV
+719 VDISSRLGGEV

-746 SERLML
+746 SEALMQR
-752 TVAENYRKIRN
+752 VGENYKKIRN
-763 TFRYILGNLGDFD
+763 TFRYILGNLEDFD
-776 PQTDAVPFESMDP
+776 PDRDAVPYEQMEA
-789 LDRYMLCQ
+789 LDQYMLRQ
-797 TQAFAADVRNSYD
+797 TAAFATDVRTAYD
-810 DFAFHKIYHRL
+810 EFAFHKIYHRL

-845 PKSQGRRSAQTAIW
+845 PKSKARRSAQSAIW
-859 RIGEALVH
+859 RIGEALTR
-867 LLAPIMSF
+867 LLAPIMTF
-875 TSEEVWDYLPKS
+875 TCDEVWQYLPKV
-887 AARGDSVHLAL
+887 AGREESVHLAQ
-898 FPSAAEILGDA
+898 FPAAADILGS
-909 GDSAKSCD
+909 GAKTEAKAD
-917 EKSGQDWTTLRSVRD
+917 EDWVTLRSVRD
-932 EVLKALEEARNN
+932 EVLKALENARNE
-944 KLIGTGLEAQVIVV
+944 KLIGTGLEAQVSIT
-958 AADPVYSVLARY
+958 ASDPLYSLLQRY
-970 AAELR
+970 ADQLR
-975 YLFIVSAVTLT
+975 YLFIVSQVHLA
-986 QASGNGTGSVH
+986 QGSGNGTGSVK
-997 VEVKKADGAKCE
+997 VEVKKADGLKCE

-1017 VGEDEKY
+1017 VGEDKNY

-1031 SAVLKDLEASR
+1031 SAVLTELESEPSK